1 MDTATPKPYTEALW
15 QNLARALNDL
25 VAAGL
30 HPSFHDR
37 YGTEN
42 NWRRQPYASGN
53 HGNSP
58 WVVFDL
64 RERAY
69 TVTTR
74 ERTLAGEH
82 SRPRRRKRR

>member
-1 MDTATPKPYTEALW
+1 MDTSPKPEADLW
-15 QNLARALNDL
+15 QNLTDALNAL

-30 HPSFHDR
+30 HPDFHNH
-37 YGTEN
+37 YGTRN
-42 NWRRQPYASGN
+42 SWQHQPFASSNG
-53 HGNSP
+53 GNSP

-82 SRPRRRKRR
+82 SRQPRRRKRR

>member
-1 MDTATPKPYTEALW
+1 MDTTTAKPDTATLW
-15 QNLARALNDL
+15 QNLADALNAL
-25 VAAGL
+25 VGAEL
-30 HPSFHDR
+30 HPDFHDR
-37 YGTEN
+37 YGSGN
-42 NWRRQPYASGN
+42 NWQHQPYASGN

>member
-1 MDTATPKPYTEALW
+1 MDTTTPKPDTAALW
-15 QNLARALNDL
+15 HNLAGALNAL
-25 VAAGL
+25 AAAGL
-30 HPSFHDR
+30 HPDFHNR
-37 YGTEN
+37 YGTGN
-42 NWRRQPYASGN
+42 NWQHQPYASSN
-53 HGNSP
+53 HGDSP

-64 RERAY
+64 REREY

>member
-1 MDTATPKPYTEALW
+1 METITQPDTALLW
-15 QNLARALNDL
+15 QNFTDALNAL

-30 HPSFHDR
+30 HPDFHDR
-37 YGTEN
+37 YGTAN
-42 NWRRQPYASGN
+42 NWQHQPYAHSN
-53 HGNSP
+53 HGDSP

-64 RERAY
+64 REREY
-69 TVTTR
+69 TLTTR

>member
-1 MDTATPKPYTEALW
+1 MDTTAQPDTAALW
-15 QNLARALNDL
+15 QDLADALNAL
-25 VAAGL
+25 IAANL
-30 HPSFHDR
+30 HPDFHDL
-37 YGTEN
+37 YGTGN
-42 NWRRQPYASGN
+42 NWQHQPFASGN
-53 HGNSP
+53 FGNSP

-74 ERTLAGEH
+74 ERTLTGEH

>member
-1 MDTATPKPYTEALW
+1 MDTTTTPDTAALW
-15 QNLARALNDL
+15 HNLADALNAL
-25 VAAGL
+25 AAAGL
-30 HPSFHDR
+30 HPDFHDR
-37 YGTEN
+37 YGTSN
-42 NWRRQPYASGN
+42 NWQHQPYASGN

-64 RERAY
+64 RERQY

>member
-1 MDTATPKPYTEALW
+1 MDTTTKPDTAALW
-15 QNLARALNDL
+15 QDLADALNALAD
-25 VAAGL
+25 AGL
-30 HPSFHDR
+30 HPDFHDR
-37 YGTEN
+37 YGPSN
-42 NWRRQPYASGN
+42 NWQHQPYVSSDVGN
-53 HGNSP
+53 GP

-82 SRPRRRKRR
+82 SRPRRRPRR

>member
-1 MDTATPKPYTEALW
+1 MDTTTKPDTALW
-15 QNLARALNDL
+15 QNLADALNALAD
-25 VAAGL
+25 AGL
-30 HPSFHDR
+30 HPDFHDR
-37 YGTEN
+37 YGTRN
-42 NWRRQPYASGN
+42 NWQHQPYASSS